1 MQIVLDIPEDFV
13 SHYLVGDFSKSLKK
27 IKCDINNF
35 EFFQS
40 DIPNNC
46 SNFEYDFLDMLIKS
60 FSNSSVVDKGV
71 SSFNERDHY
80 KKAFESVDDKYHNH
94 MLNCLKIFYSDD
106 CNINSVKDYLLT
118 MLKCGL
124 INCIDL
130 GHVFFVFIFTLYFS
144 ESELDEL
151 LADLKKQINKKEWF

>member
-1 MQIVLDIPEDFV
+1 MKILVDIPEDFV
-13 SHYLVGDFSKSLKK
+13 SHYLAGDFSKSLKK
-27 IKCDINNF
+27 IKADINNY
-35 EFFQS
+35 EFYQS
-40 DIPNNC
+40 DFDIFT
-46 SNFEYDFLDMLIKS
+46 SDFELDFLNMLIDS
-60 FSNSSVVDKGV
+60 FSNSSVVDKGI
-71 SSFNERDHY
+71 STFNEREHY
-80 KKAFESVDDKYHNH
+80 KKAFESVDDKYYNH

-106 CNINSVKDYLLT
+106 CKIDSVKDYLLT

-144 ESELDEL
+144 ENELDDL